1 MADRAAGQGT
11 QHHPEIVFYDPDG
24 ALHSCLQNCVWPFA
38 LTLTFVANSCPDPFC
53 VATAPAPKPSAPEL
67 PPAVNHT
74 LPLQIWAGGLSGGGL
89 AVVLVN
95 TGANGANINA
105 TWRQLGLP
113 TDAAMAVRDVYAGAD
128 RGIARGSVGAFVGS
142 HDVAALTLT
151 LPPHTRAPLRQRLPA
166 VAE

>member
-1 MADRAAGQGT
+1 MD
-11 QHHPEIVFYDPDG
+11 
-24 ALHSCLQNCVWPFA
+24 
-38 LTLTFVANSCPDPFC
+38 SCPDPFC

-74 LPLQIWAGGLSGGGL
+74 LPLQIWAGELSGGAL

-95 TGANGANINA
+95 TGAKSASINA

-113 TDAAMAVRDVYAGAD
+113 AERTMAVRDVYAGAD
-128 RGIARGSVGAFVGS
+128 RGIARGSVGDFVGS

-151 LPPHTRAPLRQRLPA
+151 PLPPHTRKPLRQHLPD